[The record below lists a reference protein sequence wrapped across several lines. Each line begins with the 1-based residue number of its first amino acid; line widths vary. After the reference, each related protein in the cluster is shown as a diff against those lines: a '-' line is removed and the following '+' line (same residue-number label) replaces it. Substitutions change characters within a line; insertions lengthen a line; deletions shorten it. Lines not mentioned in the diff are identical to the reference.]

1 MSSIQTIT
9 RRLKTNFQNFCM
21 NAVPANTRM
30 HVCPKLYKN
39 SRLNL
44 LTKFYSSTSQFTGPD
59 NTWWKTSFCFDIE
72 EEKLVVP
79 RKTFQKKDGFSY
91 RLLVK
96 LLLIQSTTVL
106 PLKILAVELKY
117 RGFLEFLIVCHV
129 LNFEIQWH
137 SVTN

>member
-1 MSSIQTIT
+1 MSSTQTIT
-9 RRLKTNFQNFCM
+9 GRLKTNFQNFCM

-72 EEKLVVP
+72 EEKLVFP
-79 RKTFQKKDGFSY
+79 RNTFWKKDGFSY

-96 LLLIQSTTVL
+96 LLLIQNITTLRIEDFSFWVEIL
-106 PLKILAVELKY
+106 GILATSYGLSCKVIK
-117 RGFLEFLIVCHV
+117 VKA
-129 LNFEIQWH
+129 
-137 SVTN
+137 T